1 MKRENREVLIIW
13 SWEKSASATKPVVVN
28 IFIEDQE
35 DDSSV
40 SINLTEHEVALLLSG
55 SVVRANARTARPEE
69 S

>member
-1 MKRENREVLIIW
+1 MKRENRDVLIMW

-35 DDSSV
+35 DDSSI

-55 SVVRANARTARPEE
+55 TVVRANARTARPEE

>member
-1 MKRENREVLIIW
+1 MKRENREVLINW

-28 IFIEDQE
+28 IFIEDQG

-40 SINLTEHEVALLLSG
+40 SINLTEREVALLLSG
-55 SVVRANARTARPEE
+55 TVLRVNARTARREE